1 MRLGEGM
8 AGSSLSPDGKWVAA
22 LRNVSSGPNEL
33 NLVPT
38 GPGDTRP
45 IPLQGISPVETEW
58 LSDGKRLV
66 VYGIGPSGTIR
77 PYVVRL
83 SGGAPLPI
91 FPEDTKAGAVT
102 PDGKWILGIRE
113 SQIALYPLDGGE
125 ARPLPQKPGEPLR
138 ASDILR
144 WADDNHTIITVEYG
158 NPARLF
164 RLDIQTWQR
173 KLWKEIAPP
182 DITGVRSIDWVVI
195 TPNGASYVCTF
206 RRALSELY
214 LVDGLE

>member
-22 LRNVSSGPNEL
+22 LRTVSSGPNEL

-58 LSDGKRLV
+58 LSDGKRIL
-66 VYGIGPSGTIR
+66 VYGIGPSGNIR

-83 SGGAPLPI
+83 SGGAPRPI

-113 SQIALYPLDGGE
+113 SQVSLYPLDGGE
-125 ARPLPQKPGEPLR
+125 AHPLPQKPGERLNPTN
-138 ASDILR
+138 IPR
-144 WADDNHTIITVEYG
+144 WADDDHTIITAEYG
-158 NPARLF
+158 IPARLF
-164 RLDIQTWQR
+164 RVDIQTWQK

-182 DITGVRSIDWVVI
+182 DTAGVRSVDWVLI
-195 TPNGASYVCTF
+195 TADGTSYVCTF
-206 RRALSELY
+206 RRVLSELY
-214 LVDGLE
+214 LVDGLQ